1 VVLRPTLALAAVL
14 GLQSVVGDYYRG
26 DGLGL
31 GVSLSLRADGSFSF
45 SRGGHLE
52 QVTAIEG
59 RAELDGVSLHLEP
72 AVTAPHAEAELLPQ
86 KLVVV
91 RWAERVY
98 LVPDE
103 EGPLFAAHVTR
114 KREPRD
120 AIYGWFLLR
129 RSDWQKPTTGLPEVP
144 PAWQK
149 WLLRTPVDA
158 RITRPLARH
167 RAEIDAGD
175 QQGLS
180 PGLLLR
186 LVSKQYGSA
195 DERVISVAASSSVI
209 ENDYGDPPLL
219 VGWRVTSR
227 AP

>member
-1 VVLRPTLALAAVL
+1 MAVGPTLAIAAVL

-31 GVSLSLRADGSFSF
+31 SVQLSLKADGSFSF
-45 SRGGHLE
+45 TYGGHLG
-52 QVTAIEG
+52 QLAAIDG
-59 RAELDGVSLHLEP
+59 RAQLEGVSLDLAP
-72 AVTAPHAEAELLPQ
+72 TASVPDAEGDLLPR

-98 LVPDE
+98 LVPDS

-114 KREPRD
+114 KREPRH

-129 RSDWQKPTTGLPEVP
+129 RSDWQKTASGLPEVP

-149 WLLRTPVDA
+149 WLLRTAVDA
-158 RITRPLARH
+158 RIIQALARH

-175 QQGLS
+175 KQGLH
-180 PGLLLR
+180 PGVLLALM
-186 LVSKQYGSA
+186 SKQYGPS
-195 DERVISVAASSSVI
+195 DVRVVSVAADSSII
-209 ENDYGDPPLL
+209 ENDYGDPPLH

-227 AP
+227 GP